1 MAADIFRIT
10 LAQLN
15 PTIGDI
21 AGNAAKA
28 GEARAKAA
36 ADCAD
41 LVVLPELFMAG
52 YPSRDLIR
60 DTAFQSTCRAAI
72 EMLARETADG
82 GPAVLIGTP
91 WLDDGKLYN
100 ACALLDAGRIAALR
114 FKTNLPDAAPL
125 DQKRLFARGP
135 AAGPVSVR
143 GVRIGVAIGE
153 DIGIDESSEYEN
165 VIETLAETGAE
176 LIVVPAGEP
185 YIRGGGDRRLSAAVA
200 RITESELPLIWLNHT
215 GGQGN
220 EVFDGASFALNA
232 DLSMAVQLPAF
243 VDHVTTLAWSRGD
256 DGWACRGPVAA
267 LIEGDEADYAARV
280 VGLRDHVSKN
290 GFTGVVI
297 GLTGRIESALA
308 LAMAVD
314 ALGPHGV
321 RGVVLSGPD
330 MSQPAQD
337 VAAALAARLGVAS
350 EVLSIAAVVEGF
362 EKVLP
367 GPLASGA
374 SHDLLARVRGTL
386 LSALASLPGA
396 LAVTVNISIPMVERP
411 REAGDV
417 TSGFT
422 ALEDVTA
429 AQVIRLAAL
438 RNRWKPANALGPSG
452 EVIPPD
458 LIARPSSGSRASSE
472 ALEG

>member
-1 MAADIFRIT
+1 MAADVFRIT

-15 PTIGDI
+15 PTAGDI
-21 AGNAAKA
+21 SGNTAKVR
-28 GEARAKAA
+28 EARAKAL
-36 ADCAD
+36 ADGAD
-41 LVVLPELFMAG
+41 LLVLPELFIAG
-52 YPSRDLIR
+52 YPPRDLVR
-60 DTAFQSTCRAAI
+60 DPAVESACRAAI
-72 EMLARETADG
+72 EALARESADG
-82 GPAVLIGTP
+82 GPAVLVGTP
-91 WLDDGKLYN
+91 WFEDGRLYN
-100 ACALLDAGRIAALR
+100 ACALLDSGRIAALR
-114 FKTNLPDAAPL
+114 FKTNLPDEGT
-125 DQKRLFARGP
+125 RLFARGP

-153 DIGIDESSEYEN
+153 DIRIDESSEYEN
-165 VIETLAETGAE
+165 VVETLAETGAE

-200 RITESELPLIWLNHT
+200 RITESELPLVWLNQT

-256 DGWACRGPVAA
+256 DGWACRGPVAT

-280 VGLRDHVSKN
+280 VSLRDHVGKN

-308 LAMAVD
+308 LAMAAD
-314 ALGPHGV
+314 ALGPDRV

-337 VAAALAARLGVAS
+337 AAEALARQLGVSS
-350 EVLSIAAVVEGF
+350 EVLPIAAAVEDF
-362 EKVLP
+362 ERILP

-374 SHDLLARVRGTL
+374 RHDLVARVRGTL
-386 LSALASLPGA
+386 LLALASLSGA
-396 LAVTVNISIPMVERP
+396 LAVAV
-411 REAGDV
+411 GD
-417 TSGFT
+417 TSDQLVGDATGGFT
-422 ALEDVTA
+422 PLEDVTA

-438 RNRWKPANALGPSG
+438 RNRWKPADALGPSG
-452 EVIPPD
+452 GVIPPD
-458 LIARPSSGSRASSE
+458 LIARPSSGSRASSD
-472 ALEG
+472 AIEG